1 MRLLDEKELLIRD
14 IMKYHSLVE
23 NPDFEEQMRE
33 VLENYI
39 VFRKDRLP
47 YEEIERNSKSC

>member
-33 VLENYI
+33 VLKNYI

-47 YEEIERNSKSC
+47 YEEVERNSKS

>member
-1 MRLLDEKELLIRD
+1 VRLLDEKELLIRD
-14 IMKYHSLVE
+14 IMQYHSLVE

-47 YEEIERNSKSC
+47 YEEIERNSKS